1 MVDKK
6 KVTPADYDRWGKMGI
21 VVTKKPQQTKKKVK
35 KGK

>member
-1 MVDKK
+1 MVEKK

-21 VVTKKPQQTKKKVK
+21 VVTKKPQSKTKKVK